1 MLGFSQIT
9 RLRTSV
15 AVSAPGGGT
24 ADDHDRPAIWAVVA
38 GAFTMGQPG
47 SPMTIHIRFDTS

>member
-9 RLRTSV
+9 RPPTLV

-24 ADDHDRPAIWAVVA
+24 TDGHDRPALGLWRQAHWPWV
-38 GAFTMGQPG
+38 
-47 SPMTIHIRFDTS
+47 IREAR

>member
-9 RLRTSV
+9 LPHTSV

-24 ADDHDRPAIWAVVA
+24 ANGHDRPATRLWWQAH
-38 GAFTMGQPG
+38 
-47 SPMTIHIRFDTS
+47 SPWVIQQAR

>member
-9 RLRTSV
+9 RRHTPV

-24 ADDHDRPAIWAVVA
+24 VDGHELPA
-38 GAFTMGQPG
+38 TMLWWHAY
-47 SPMTIHIRFDTS
+47 SPWVIRQAR